1 MTSRNAAPCYAS
13 LMSKP
18 QQNHLRATAE
28 RVRDACIATAKTA
41 YFDAAA
47 SGLCGEGALEA
58 ALGAVQSMDLDRL
71 LAELG
76 REPPAP

>member
-1 MTSRNAAPCYAS
+1 
-13 LMSKP
+13 MSKP
-18 QQNHLRATAE
+18 LESHLRATAE

-71 LAELG
+71 LAERD
-76 REPPAP
+76 REPPAR